1 MAKAFRNRAS
11 KQHYSSQHQLPL
23 PGFETPFARK
33 LNPVNR
39 WVLLA
44 HKIPWDGLV
53 NVYQTQMHNTR
64 TGADGI
70 NARVAI
76 GSLIIKHM
84 CDLSDRETVLQIQE
98 NMYMQYFIG
107 FSSFSDEE
115 PFDPSLFVEF
125 RKRLGAD
132 QINRINE
139 IILGLSDGRQQQNKD
154 TDDDNSTQQ
163 DVQVSAAPADTQ
175 RPNEGRLIV
184 DATACPQDIRYPTD
198 LDLLDDAREKSE
210 ELIDLLFCAT
220 RHISKPRT
228 YRRVAHKIYLKTA
241 QKKSKSKKELRTAIK
256 RQLNY
261 LRRNIKNIH
270 KLLEGYKSIPLDRH
284 QYKYLLVIQTFY
296 DQQQEMFIENKH
308 KVDHRI
314 VSIHQPH
321 VRPIVRGKTNA
332 KVEFGAKIE
341 VSIMNG
347 FSFLEELSWEAYNEG
362 TRLMATIDRFKNRF
376 GMYPAEVLVD
386 KIYCTRENRRQLKEL
401 GIRLRAKPL
410 GRPKAVEAHVI
421 PILLIN

>member
-11 KQHYSSQHQLPL
+11 KQHYSSEHQLPL

-33 LNPVNR
+33 LNPANR

-70 NARVAI
+70 NPRVAI

-154 TDDDNSTQQ
+154 TGDDNSTQQ
-163 DVQVSAAPADTQ
+163 DVQVSAASTDTQ

-198 LDLLDDAREKSE
+198 LDLLNDAREKSE

-220 RHISKPRT
+220 RHIAKPRT

-270 KLLEGYKSIPLDRH
+270 KLLEEYKSIPLDRH
-284 QYKYLLVIQTFY
+284 QYKYLLVQKVKGKLALIISG
-296 DQQQEMFIENKH
+296 QQ
-308 KVDHRI
+308 
-314 VSIHQPH
+314 
-321 VRPIVRGKTNA
+321 
-332 KVEFGAKIE
+332 
-341 VSIMNG
+341 
-347 FSFLEELSWEAYNEG
+347 
-362 TRLMATIDRFKNRF
+362 
-376 GMYPAEVLVD
+376 
-386 KIYCTRENRRQLKEL
+386 
-401 GIRLRAKPL
+401 
-410 GRPKAVEAHVI
+410 
-421 PILLIN
+421 